1 MPRIVRRAA
10 GLIAAVSMCLAAAM
24 VQARE
29 AGPHIRAAVP
39 DAAMVGSGRFTWFGF
54 HVYDGALF
62 APAGKY
68 QAPRP
73 FALELTY
80 ARALKGAD
88 IARRSIDEIAKLNIG
103 TEAEHAQW
111 LPVLTN
117 LFPDVR
123 ENDRLTGVAR
133 GESADFFFN
142 GKPVGAINDPKL
154 MRAFFSIWL
163 DERTSAPGFRKKL
176 LGIEP

>member
-1 MPRIVRRAA
+1 MAFALLTAA
-10 GLIAAVSMCLAAAM
+10 CMCLATVVA
-24 VQARE
+24 QARD

-142 GKPVGAINDPKL
+142 GKPVGAINEPKL
-154 MRAFFSIWL
+154 SRAFFSIWL

>member
-1 MPRIVRRAA
+1 M
-10 GLIAAVSMCLAAAM
+10 IAAACLCLATAGA
-24 VQARE
+24 QARE

-39 DAAMVGSGRFTWFGF
+39 DAALVGSGRFTWFGF

-80 ARALKGAD
+80 ARALRGAD
-88 IARRSIDEIAKLNIG
+88 IARRSIDEIARLRIG
-103 TEAEHAQW
+103 TEAEHAEW
-111 LPVLTN
+111 LPVLTG

-133 GESADFFFN
+133 GESAEFFFN

-154 MRAFFSIWL
+154 TRAFFSIWL